1 MKQVSDL
8 KLDKYFDLTERA
20 YKKAKKA
27 EKKVN
32 TRNAREEFLDMIS
45 RYINDAKYFKDKGD
59 KVTAFAALNYAHGW
73 LDAGAW
79 IGLWKV
85 NDSRLFTVDEESSN

>member
-1 MKQVSDL
+1 MKQVSDVKL
-8 KLDKYFDLTERA
+8 KKYFKVTERA
-20 YKKAKKA
+20 FRKAKKA
-27 EKKVN
+27 EKKLN
-32 TRNAREEFLDMIS
+32 TKNAREEFLDMIN
-45 RYINDAKYFKDKGD
+45 RYIGDAKYFSEKGD

-85 NDSRLFTVDEESSN
+85 SDSSLFTVDDESSN